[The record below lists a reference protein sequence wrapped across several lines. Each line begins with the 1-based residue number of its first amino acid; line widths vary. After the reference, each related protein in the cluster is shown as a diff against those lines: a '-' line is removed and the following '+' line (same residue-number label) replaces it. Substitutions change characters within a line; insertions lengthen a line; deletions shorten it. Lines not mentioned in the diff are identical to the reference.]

1 MTKGLDL
8 CLENL
13 TKLEVKAPKVA
24 REAVTMVAEE
34 FKKELEVNTP
44 VSDELTLTRL
54 KEDIKISNF
63 KGRGGAPSKD
73 IGFGRSTGWRAKFPD
88 SGTIYQ
94 KAQDF
99 EEKTINAVTPR
110 AESIYKSKMREVLS
124 K

>member
-8 CLENL
+8 CLNNL

-34 FKKELEVNTP
+34 FEKELEVNTP
-44 VSDELTLTRL
+44 VSDEPTPTRL
-54 KEDIKISNF
+54 KADIKTSNF

-73 IGFGRSTGWRAKFPD
+73 IGFGRTTGWRARYPN

-110 AESIYKSKMREVLS
+110 AKRIYEQKIREVL

>member
-8 CLENL
+8 CLNNL
-13 TKLEVKAPKVA
+13 TKLEVKAPMVA

-34 FKKELEVNTP
+34 FEKELGINTP
-44 VSDELTLTRL
+44 VSDEPTSTRL
-54 KEDIKISNF
+54 KADIKISNF

-73 IGFGRSTGWRAKFPD
+73 IGFGRTTGWRARYPN

-99 EEKTINAVTPR
+99 EEKTINAVTPLAKR
-110 AESIYKSKMREVLS
+110 IYEQKIKEVL

>member
-8 CLENL
+8 CLNNL

-34 FKKELEVNTP
+34 FEKELGINTP
-44 VSDELTLTRL
+44 VSDEPTQTRL
-54 KEDIKISNF
+54 KADIKISNF
-63 KGRGGAPSKD
+63 KGGGGAPSKD
-73 IGFGRSTGWRAKFPD
+73 IGFGRTTGWRARYPN

-110 AESIYKSKMREVLS
+110 AKKIYEQKIREVL

>member
-8 CLENL
+8 CLNNL

-34 FKKELEVNTP
+34 FEKELEVNTP
-44 VSDELTLTRL
+44 VSDEPTPTRL
-54 KEDIKISNF
+54 KADIKISNF

-73 IGFGRSTGWRAKFPD
+73 IGFGRTTGWRARYPN

-110 AESIYKSKMREVLS
+110 AKEIYKQKIREVL

>member
-8 CLENL
+8 CLDNL
-13 TKLEVKAPKVA
+13 TKLEAKAPRVA
-24 REAVTMVAEE
+24 REAVTEVAQE

-44 VSDELTLTRL
+44 VSDELTFTRL

-63 KGRGGAPSKD
+63 KNGGDAPSKD
-73 IGFGRSTGWRAKFPD
+73 IGFGRTTGWRARYPN

-110 AESIYKSKMREVLS
+110 AKEIYKNKMREVLG

>member
-8 CLENL
+8 CLDNL
-13 TKLEVKAPKVA
+13 TKLEAKAPRVA
-24 REAVTMVAEE
+24 REAVTEVAQE

-44 VSDELTLTRL
+44 VSDELTFTRL

-63 KGRGGAPSKD
+63 KNGGDAPSKD
-73 IGFGRSTGWRAKFPD
+73 IGFGRTTGWRARYPN

-110 AESIYKSKMREVLS
+110 AKRIYEQKIKEVL

>member
-8 CLENL
+8 CLNNL

-34 FKKELEVNTP
+34 FEKELGINTP
-44 VSDELTLTRL
+44 VSDEPTSTRL
-54 KEDIKISNF
+54 KADIKISNF

-73 IGFGRSTGWRAKFPD
+73 IGFGRTTGWRARYPN

-110 AESIYKSKMREVLS
+110 AKRIYEQKIKEVL

>member
-8 CLENL
+8 CLNNL

-34 FKKELEVNTP
+34 FEKELEANTP
-44 VSDELTLTRL
+44 VSNELTPTRL

-73 IGFGRSTGWRAKFPD
+73 IGFGRSTGWRARYPN

>member
-8 CLENL
+8 CLNNL
-13 TKLEVKAPKVA
+13 TKLEVKAPMVA

-34 FKKELEVNTP
+34 FEKELEVNTP
-44 VSDELTLTRL
+44 VSDEPTSTRL
-54 KEDIKISNF
+54 KADIKISNF

-73 IGFGRSTGWRAKFPD
+73 IGFGRTTGWRARYPN

-110 AESIYKSKMREVLS
+110 AKRIYEQKIKEVL

>member
-8 CLENL
+8 CLNNL

-34 FKKELEVNTP
+34 FEKELGINTP
-44 VSDELTLTRL
+44 VSDEPTPTRL
-54 KEDIKISNF
+54 KADIKISNF

-73 IGFGRSTGWRAKFPD
+73 IGFGRTTGWRARYPN

-110 AESIYKSKMREVLS
+110 AKEIYKQKIREVL

>member
-8 CLENL
+8 CLNNL

-34 FKKELEVNTP
+34 FEKELEVNTP
-44 VSDELTLTRL
+44 VSDEFTPTRL
-54 KEDIKISNF
+54 KADIKISNF

-73 IGFGRSTGWRAKFPD
+73 IGFGRTTGWRARYPN

-110 AESIYKSKMREVLS
+110 AKRIYEQKIREVL

>member
-8 CLENL
+8 CLNNL
-13 TKLEVKAPKVA
+13 TKLEVKAPMVA

-34 FKKELEVNTP
+34 FEKELEVNTP
-44 VSDELTLTRL
+44 VSDEPTPTRL
-54 KEDIKISNF
+54 KADIKISNF

-73 IGFGRSTGWRAKFPD
+73 IGFGRTTGWRARYPN

-110 AESIYKSKMREVLS
+110 AKKIYEQKIREVL

>member
-8 CLENL
+8 CIKNL
-13 TKLEVKAPKVA
+13 TILEAKAPRVA
-24 REAVTMVAEE
+24 REAVTEVAQE
-34 FKKELEVNTP
+34 FKKELEANTP

-63 KGRGGAPSKD
+63 KGGGDAPSKD

-110 AESIYKSKMREVLS
+110 AKEIYINKMREVLG

>member
-8 CLENL
+8 CLQNL
-13 TKLEVKAPKVA
+13 AKLEGKAPKVA

-44 VSDELTLTRL
+44 VSDEFTPTRL
-54 KEDIKISNF
+54 KEDIRISNF
-63 KGRGGAPSKD
+63 KGGGDAPSKD
-73 IGFGRSTGWRAKFPD
+73 IGFGRSTGWRAKYPNA
-88 SGTIYQ
+88 GTIYQ

-110 AESIYKSKMREVLS
+110 AKRIYEQKIREVL

>member
-44 VSDELTLTRL
+44 VSDEPTLTRL
-54 KEDIKISNF
+54 KEDIKISNL
-63 KGRGGAPSKD
+63 KGGGNAPSKD
-73 IGFGRSTGWRAKFPD
+73 IGFGRSTGWRAKYPD

-99 EEKTINAVTPR
+99 EEKTISAVTPR
-110 AESIYKSKMREVLS
+110 AKEIYKLKIREVL

>member
-8 CLENL
+8 CLQKL
-13 TKLEVKAPKVA
+13 TKLEAKAPKVA
-24 REAVTMVAEE
+24 REAVNEVAQE

-54 KEDIKISNF
+54 KEDIRISNF
-63 KGRGGAPSKD
+63 KGGGDAPSKD
-73 IGFGRSTGWRAKFPD
+73 IGFGRATGWRAKFPD

-110 AESIYKSKMREVLS
+110 AKEIYEQKIREVL

>member
-8 CLENL
+8 CLNNL

-24 REAVTMVAEE
+24 REAVTMVAKE
-34 FKKELEVNTP
+34 FEKELEVNTP
-44 VSDELTLTRL
+44 VSDEFTPTRL
-54 KEDIKISNF
+54 KEDIRISNF
-63 KGRGGAPSKD
+63 KGGGNAPSKD
-73 IGFGRSTGWRAKFPD
+73 IGFGRSTGWRARYPN

-99 EEKTINAVTPR
+99 EEKTINAVTPH
-110 AESIYKSKMREVLS
+110 AKEIYITKIREVL

>member
-1 MTKGLDL
+1 MTRGLDL
-8 CLENL
+8 CLNNL
-13 TKLEVKAPKVA
+13 TKLEVKAPMVA

-34 FKKELEVNTP
+34 FEKELEANTP
-44 VSDELTLTRL
+44 VSDEPTPTRL
-54 KEDIKISNF
+54 KADIKISNF

-73 IGFGRSTGWRAKFPD
+73 IGFGRTTGWRARYPN

-110 AESIYKSKMREVLS
+110 AKRIYEQKIKEVL

>member
-8 CLENL
+8 CLNNL
-13 TKLEVKAPKVA
+13 TKLEAKAPKVA
-24 REAVTMVAEE
+24 REAVTMVAKE
-34 FKKELEVNTP
+34 FEKELEVNTP
-44 VSDELTLTRL
+44 ISDEFTPTRL
-54 KEDIKISNF
+54 KEDIRISNF
-63 KGRGGAPSKD
+63 KGGGNAPSKD
-73 IGFGRSTGWRAKFPD
+73 IGFGRSTGWRARYPN

-110 AESIYKSKMREVLS
+110 AKEIYITKIREVL

>member
-8 CLENL
+8 CLNNL

-24 REAVTMVAEE
+24 REAVTMVAKE
-34 FKKELEVNTP
+34 FEKELEVNTP
-44 VSDELTLTRL
+44 VSDEFTPTRL
-54 KEDIKISNF
+54 KEDIRISNF

-73 IGFGRSTGWRAKFPD
+73 IGFGRTTGWRARYPN

-110 AESIYKSKMREVLS
+110 AKEIYITKIREVL

>member
-8 CLENL
+8 CLQNL
-13 TKLEVKAPKVA
+13 TKLEAKAPKVA
-24 REAVTMVAEE
+24 REAVNEVAQE

-54 KEDIKISNF
+54 KEVIRISNF
-63 KGRGGAPSKD
+63 KGGGDAPSKD
-73 IGFGRSTGWRAKFPD
+73 IGFGRATGWRAKFPD

-110 AESIYKSKMREVLS
+110 AKEIYKQKIREVL

>member
-8 CLENL
+8 CLNNL

-24 REAVTMVAEE
+24 REAVTMVAKE
-34 FKKELEVNTP
+34 FEKELEVNTP
-44 VSDELTLTRL
+44 ISDEFTPTRL
-54 KEDIKISNF
+54 KEDIRISNF
-63 KGRGGAPSKD
+63 KGGGNAPSKD
-73 IGFGRSTGWRAKFPD
+73 IGFGRTTGWRARYPN

-99 EEKTINAVTPR
+99 EEKTINVVTPR
-110 AESIYKSKMREVLS
+110 AKEIYITKIREVL

>member
-8 CLENL
+8 CLNNL
-13 TKLEVKAPKVA
+13 TKLEVKAPMVA

-34 FKKELEVNTP
+34 FEKELEVNTP
-44 VSDELTLTRL
+44 VSDEPTPTRL
-54 KEDIKISNF
+54 KADIKISNF

-73 IGFGRSTGWRAKFPD
+73 IGFGRTTGWRARYPN

-110 AESIYKSKMREVLS
+110 AKEIYITKIREVL

>member
-34 FKKELEVNTP
+34 FEKELRINTP

-63 KGRGGAPSKD
+63 KGGGGAPSKD
-73 IGFGRSTGWRAKFPD
+73 IGFGRSTGWRAKYPD

-110 AESIYKSKMREVLS
+110 AKEIYKLKIREVL

>member
-8 CLENL
+8 CLNNL
-13 TKLEVKAPKVA
+13 TKLEVKAPMVA

-34 FKKELEVNTP
+34 FEKELGVNTP
-44 VSDELTLTRL
+44 VSDEPTQTRL
-54 KEDIKISNF
+54 KADIKISNF

-73 IGFGRSTGWRAKFPD
+73 IGFGRTTGWRARYPN

-110 AESIYKSKMREVLS
+110 AKRIYEQKIKEVL

>member
-1 MTKGLDL
+1 VTKGLDL
-8 CLENL
+8 CLNNL

-34 FKKELEVNTP
+34 FEKELGINTP
-44 VSDELTLTRL
+44 VSDEPTPTRL
-54 KEDIKISNF
+54 KADIKISNF

-73 IGFGRSTGWRAKFPD
+73 IGFGRTTGWRARYPN

-110 AESIYKSKMREVLS
+110 AKRIYEQKIREVL

>member
-1 MTKGLDL
+1 VTKGLDL
-8 CLENL
+8 CLNNL
-13 TKLEVKAPKVA
+13 TELEVKAPKVA

-34 FKKELEVNTP
+34 FEKELGVNTP
-44 VSDELTLTRL
+44 VSDEPTQTRL
-54 KEDIKISNF
+54 KADIKISNF
-63 KGRGGAPSKD
+63 KGGGGAPSKD
-73 IGFGRSTGWRAKFPD
+73 IGFGRTTGWRARYPN

-110 AESIYKSKMREVLS
+110 AKRIYEQKIKEVL

>member
-8 CLENL
+8 CLNNL

-34 FKKELEVNTP
+34 FEKELGINTP
-44 VSDELTLTRL
+44 VSDEPTPTRL
-54 KEDIKISNF
+54 KVDIKISNF
-63 KGRGGAPSKD
+63 KGGGDAPSKD
-73 IGFGRSTGWRAKFPD
+73 IGFGRTTGWRARYPN

-110 AESIYKSKMREVLS
+110 AKEIYKQKIREVL

>member
-13 TKLEVKAPKVA
+13 TKLEAKAPRVA
-24 REAVTMVAEE
+24 REAVTEVAQE

-44 VSDELTLTRL
+44 ISDELTLTRL

-63 KGRGGAPSKD
+63 KGGGDAPSKD

-110 AESIYKSKMREVLS
+110 AKEIYKQKIREVL

>member
-8 CLENL
+8 CLNNL

-24 REAVTMVAEE
+24 REAVTMVAKE
-34 FKKELEVNTP
+34 FEKELEVNTP
-44 VSDELTLTRL
+44 VSDEFTPTRL
-54 KEDIKISNF
+54 KEDIRISNF
-63 KGRGGAPSKD
+63 KGGGNAPSKD
-73 IGFGRSTGWRAKFPD
+73 IGFGRSTGWRAKYPNA
-88 SGTIYQ
+88 GTIYQ

-110 AESIYKSKMREVLS
+110 AKEIYITKIREVL

>member
-8 CLENL
+8 CLNNL

-24 REAVTMVAEE
+24 REAVTMVAKE
-34 FKKELEVNTP
+34 FGKELEVNTP
-44 VSDELTLTRL
+44 VSDEFTPTRL
-54 KEDIKISNF
+54 KEDIRISNF
-63 KGRGGAPSKD
+63 KGGGNAPSKD
-73 IGFGRSTGWRAKFPD
+73 IGFGRSTGWRARYPN

-110 AESIYKSKMREVLS
+110 AKEIYITKIREVL

>member
-8 CLENL
+8 CLNNL

-34 FKKELEVNTP
+34 FEKELEVNTP
-44 VSDELTLTRL
+44 VSDEPTQTRL
-54 KEDIKISNF
+54 KADIKISNF

-73 IGFGRSTGWRAKFPD
+73 IGFGRTTGWRARYPN

-110 AESIYKSKMREVLS
+110 AKRIYEQKIKEVL

>member
-1 MTKGLDL
+1 VTKGLDL
-8 CLENL
+8 CLNNL

-34 FKKELEVNTP
+34 FEKELEVNTP
-44 VSDELTLTRL
+44 VSDEPTSTRL
-54 KEDIKISNF
+54 KADIKISNF

-73 IGFGRSTGWRAKFPD
+73 IGFGRTTGWRARYPN

-110 AESIYKSKMREVLS
+110 AKRIYEQKIREVL

>member
-8 CLENL
+8 CLQNL
-13 TKLEVKAPKVA
+13 AKLEGKAPKVA

-34 FKKELEVNTP
+34 FAKELEVNTP
-44 VSDELTLTRL
+44 VSDEATATRL
-54 KEDIKISNF
+54 KEDIRIGNF
-63 KGRGGAPSKD
+63 KGGGDAPSKD
-73 IGFGRSTGWRAKFPD
+73 IGFGRSTGWRAKYPNA
-88 SGTIYQ
+88 GTIYQ

-110 AESIYKSKMREVLS
+110 AKEIYKQKIREVL

>member
-8 CLENL
+8 CLNNL

-24 REAVTMVAEE
+24 REAVTMVAKE
-34 FKKELEVNTP
+34 FEKELEVNTP
-44 VSDELTLTRL
+44 VSDEFTPTRL

-73 IGFGRSTGWRAKFPD
+73 IGFGRSTGWRARYPN

-110 AESIYKSKMREVLS
+110 AKEIYITKIREVL

>member
-8 CLENL
+8 CLKNL

-34 FKKELEVNTP
+34 FEKELGVNTP
-44 VSDELTLTRL
+44 VSDEPTPTRL
-54 KEDIKISNF
+54 KADIKISNF

-73 IGFGRSTGWRAKFPD
+73 IGFGRSTGWRAKYPNA
-88 SGTIYQ
+88 GTIYQ

-110 AESIYKSKMREVLS
+110 AKKIYEQKIREVL

>member
-8 CLENL
+8 CLNNL

-24 REAVTMVAEE
+24 REAVTMVAKE
-34 FKKELEVNTP
+34 FEKELEVNTP
-44 VSDELTLTRL
+44 ISDEFTSTRL
-54 KEDIKISNF
+54 KEDIRISNF
-63 KGRGGAPSKD
+63 KGGGNAPSKD
-73 IGFGRSTGWRAKFPD
+73 IGFGRTTGWRARYPN

-110 AESIYKSKMREVLS
+110 AKEIYITKIREVL